1 LEIVVSRHPKDDG
14 TNRLVTFADS
24 DFAMDETRRSCM
36 GMVISM
42 NGAPISWTSTLGK
55 TVATSTAEAE
65 VNAAVVAAKDSL
77 HLRSMLQ
84 ELGIDHGPIIL
95 HEDNSACIAQGN
107 GGLRLTRPNF
117 AGYNKSLSMG
127 MLFLNIV
134 LQLNSLQTLSRNLL
148 TWKRFLSSENG
159 CLLTCRTCFEF
170 VLHIRCVALFMG
182 LCCTFAEG
190 VYRLCVRCL
199 STSYAL
205 FAFVTGSFFFYL
217 LGRRS
222 DTLP

>member
-1 LEIVVSRHPKDDG
+1 MLLSGEARRHPKDDG

-107 GGLRLTRPNF
+107 GGLRLVRNAKHYSTKLRWLQQVIVNGDVIFEYCPTAEQLADTF
-117 AGYNKSLSMG
+117 TKPLDEETFLKFRER
-127 MLFLNIV
+127 MLV
-134 LQLNSLQTLSRNLL
+134 DVSHLL
-148 TWKRFLSSENG
+148 
-159 CLLTCRTCFEF
+159 
-170 VLHIRCVALFMG
+170 
-182 LCCTFAEG
+182 
-190 VYRLCVRCL
+190 
-199 STSYAL
+199 
-205 FAFVTGSFFFYL
+205 
-217 LGRRS
+217 
-222 DTLP
+222 